1 MKFFHH
7 QLKNSTDVDLYLE
20 KNVYH
25 LHYKYTQS
33 TLIASV

>member
-1 MKFFHH
+1 M
-7 QLKNSTDVDLYLE
+7 KNSTESDVDLYLE